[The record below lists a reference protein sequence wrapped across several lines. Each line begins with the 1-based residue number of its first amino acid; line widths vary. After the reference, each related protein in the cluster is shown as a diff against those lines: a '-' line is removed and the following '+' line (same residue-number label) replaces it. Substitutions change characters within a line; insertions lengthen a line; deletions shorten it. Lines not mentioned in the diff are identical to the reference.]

1 MGMGIPLIHAVPGE
15 SAELVRK
22 ERVGVVIPPE
32 DPAAMAD
39 AVVRLA
45 VDSNLRQS
53 FKERAAKVAPR
64 YDRTEM
70 ARLMMRELLA
80 LSVPD
85 KSRQSRIQA

>member
-1 MGMGIPLIHAVPGE
+1 
-15 SAELVRK
+15 
-22 ERVGVVIPPE
+22 
-32 DPAAMAD
+32 MAD

-53 FKERAAKVAPR
+53 FKQRAAKVAPR